1 MHKRRNDLPVYPI
14 AHFHEPDKRDF
25 VDLAAV
31 ERRVSVLHHERDME
45 VARSEEERERC
56 LLDRHSCPTAQFKM
70 LWTRQPSEPFKGNE
84 QVRKKEEETQD
95 EDHEGNDKK
104 HRG

>member
-1 MHKRRNDLPVYPI
+1 MCCMYIYILSLRYD
-14 AHFHEPDKRDF
+14 
-25 VDLAAV
+25 
-31 ERRVSVLHHERDME
+31 ERDME

-56 LLDRHSCPTAQFKM
+56 LLDRHSCTIAQFKM